1 MLQIYN
7 FNIVR
12 AYIKIKNGLLLLL
25 LLLTLPIGAQQITGY
40 VKDAETGDS
49 IGFASVVY
57 EGHHVSAIANA
68 FGQYQIARH
77 EGWNITFS
85 AVGYKSR
92 IVHVN
97 EKTKNKLNIT
107 LKPDKRQLQ
116 EVTVKA
122 RRNRYSRKNN
132 PAVELMRRVVAA
144 KKRTDLSVNDYYQYN
159 KYEKITLAYNDLK
172 PEQLEQKPFSNHPWL
187 LDQIETSTHTGKLIL
202 PVSVDETVSQK
213 VYRRDP
219 RSEKT
224 IIMGQQST
232 GVNDLFQTG
241 DIINTVVK
249 DVFTDVDLY
258 QDRIRLLQHPFVS
271 PISEEGISF
280 YRYYIE
286 DTLAVDNDRCIHLHF
301 LPNNL
306 HDMGFRGEL
315 YILDD
320 STLHVRRCEMT
331 VPKQSTVNFVDEM
344 QIVQEYTRLA
354 DGQWVLTKDDMVTE
368 LKLFDFIMAS
378 AIVTRTTR
386 LSDYAFDPIPFK
398 LFKGTKKEVTEADAQ
413 MRDKQFWQQYR
424 QVELTKREK
433 RMDKFLDN
441 ITNIKGFKYIMLALK
456 ALLEN
461 SIETSNPNYIDICP
475 VNTILTRN
483 YVDGWRTRLSA
494 KTTANLNKHLFL
506 SGYYARG
513 WGSHKNYYDIEG
525 TYSLNRKK
533 YLPHEFPRR
542 TLTVQMS
549 RDVCSPGD
557 RFMDTDKD
565 NIMVALKWAET
576 NKMMTYDRQQAT
588 FEYET
593 NWGLKATVSGKI
605 EENEACGAMS
615 FRRLDQQPLPAEEQ
629 CRTGNGEYIR
639 TTEVTA
645 KLRYAPGETYINNKL
660 RRRVINLDAPVFSF
674 TYTRGYN
681 DLFGGEYDYHYT
693 EAHIFKRFWLGSSW
707 GKIDTDLKAG
717 IQWSQVPYPLLIHP
731 AGNQSYIIIPRTF
744 SLINTMEF
752 LNDRFASLM
761 VSWDMNGKIFNRLP
775 IIKKWNWREYF
786 GIRLLW
792 GDLSDKNNPYLAENA
807 GNSKLM
813 YFPDGVNVMD
823 PKRPYAEMVIGI
835 HNIFKFFHAEYVRR
849 LNYTELPTSPRW
861 GMRYTLSLTF

>member
-1 MLQIYN
+1 MNRQKYC
-7 FNIVR
+7 
-12 AYIKIKNGLLLLL
+12 LLFILT
-25 LLLTLPIGAQQITGY
+25 LLTLTLPVKAQLITGI

-57 EGHHVSAIANA
+57 EGHHLSAIANA

-92 IVHVN
+92 IIRIS
-97 EKTKNKLNIT
+97 EKTRSRLNVT

-116 EVTVKA
+116 EVTVKS
-122 RRNRYSRKNN
+122 RRNRYSRKDN

-144 KKRTDLSVNDYYQYN
+144 KKKTDLELNDYYQYN
-159 KYEKITLAYNDLK
+159 KYEKITLAFNDLK
-172 PEQLEQKPFSNHPWL
+172 PEQLEQKPFSNHSWL
-187 LDQIETSTHTGKLIL
+187 LDQVETSPYTNKLIL

-213 VYRRDP
+213 VYRREP
-219 RSEKT
+219 RSEKV
-224 IIMGQQST
+224 IITGQQST

-249 DVFTDVDLY
+249 DVFTNVDLY
-258 QDRIRLLQHPFVS
+258 QDHIRLLQFPFVS
-271 PISEEGISF
+271 PISQEGISF

-301 LPNNL
+301 LPNNQ
-306 HDMGFRGEL
+306 HDMGFRGDL

-331 VPKQSTVNFVDEM
+331 VPKQSTVNFVDQM
-344 QIVQEYTRLA
+344 QILQEYTQLA

-368 LKLFDFIMAS
+368 LKLFDFIAPS

-386 LSDYAFDPIPFK
+386 LSDYAFDPIPNK
-398 LFKGTKKEVTEADAQ
+398 LFKGIKKELTEADAQ
-413 MRDKQFWQQYR
+413 MRDKKFWQQYR
-424 QVELTKREK
+424 QVELTKSEG
-433 RMDKFLDN
+433 RMNRFIDD
-441 ITNIKGFKYIMLALK
+441 ITKTKGFGYVLFGLK
-456 ALLEN
+456 ALFEN
-461 SIETSNPNYIDICP
+461 SVETGDPNLIDICP

-483 YVDGWRTRLSA
+483 YVDGWRSRLSA

-506 SGYYARG
+506 SGYYAHG
-513 WGSHKNYYDIEG
+513 WGSHRNYYSVEA
-525 TYSLNRKK
+525 TYSLNRKN

-542 TLTVQMS
+542 TLTVQSS

-565 NIMVALKWAET
+565 NFMVALKWTET
-576 NKMMTYDRQQAT
+576 NKMMFYDRQQAT

-593 NWGLKATVSGKI
+593 DWGLKATISGKR

-615 FRRLDQQPLPAEEQ
+615 FQTMNTPRQNLNI
-629 CRTGNGEYIR
+629 RTGNGEYLR

-645 KLRYAPGETYINNKL
+645 RLRYAPGETYINNKL
-660 RRRVINLDAPVFSF
+660 RRRVINLDAPVFSIAH
-674 TYTRGYN
+674 TRGFKDVLGGDYN
-681 DLFGGEYDYHYT
+681 YNYT
-693 EAHIFKRFWLGSSW
+693 EAHIYKRFWLGSSW
-707 GKIDTDLKAG
+707 GKIDVNLKAG
-717 IQWSQVPYPLLIHP
+717 IQWNQVPYPLLIHP
-731 AGNQSYIIIPRTF
+731 AANQSYIIIPETF

-761 VSWDMNGKIFNRLP
+761 VSWDLNGKLLNRLP
-775 IIKKWNWREYF
+775 IIQKWNWREYIA
-786 GIRLLW
+786 IRTLW
-792 GDLSDKNNPYLAENA
+792 GDLSDKNNPLLSENA
-807 GNSKLM
+807 GNPQLM
-813 YFPDGVNVMD
+813 YFPDGVSVMN
-823 PKRPYAEMVIGI
+823 PHRPYAEMVIGI
-835 HNIFKFFHAEYVRR
+835 HNIFKFFHVDYVKR
-849 LNYTELPTSPRW
+849 LNYKELPTSPRW
-861 GMRYTLSLTF
+861 GMRYTIAFSF

>member
-1 MLQIYN
+1 MNRQKYC
-7 FNIVR
+7 
-12 AYIKIKNGLLLLL
+12 LLFILT
-25 LLLTLPIGAQQITGY
+25 LLTLTLPVKAQLITGI

-57 EGHHVSAIANA
+57 EGHHLSAIANA

-92 IVHVN
+92 IIRIS
-97 EKTKNKLNIT
+97 EKTRSRLNVT

-116 EVTVKA
+116 EVTVKS
-122 RRNRYSRKNN
+122 RRNRYSRKDN

-144 KKRTDLSVNDYYQYN
+144 KKKTDLELNDYYQYN
-159 KYEKITLAYNDLK
+159 KYEKITLAFNDLK
-172 PEQLEQKPFSNHPWL
+172 PEQLEQKPFSNHSWL
-187 LDQIETSTHTGKLIL
+187 LDQVETSPYTNKLIL

-213 VYRRDP
+213 VYRREP
-219 RSEKT
+219 RSEKV
-224 IIMGQQST
+224 IITGQQST

-249 DVFTDVDLY
+249 DVFTNVDLY
-258 QDRIRLLQHPFVS
+258 QDHIRLLQFPFVS
-271 PISEEGISF
+271 PISQEGISF

-301 LPNNL
+301 LPNNQ
-306 HDMGFRGEL
+306 HDMGFRGDL

-331 VPKQSTVNFVDEM
+331 VPKQSTVNFVDQM
-344 QIVQEYTRLA
+344 QILQEYTQLA

-368 LKLFDFIMAS
+368 LKLFDFIAPS

-386 LSDYAFDPIPFK
+386 LSDYAFDPIPNK
-398 LFKGTKKEVTEADAQ
+398 LFKGIKKELTEADAQ
-413 MRDKQFWQQYR
+413 MRDKKFWQQYR
-424 QVELTKREK
+424 QVELTKSEG
-433 RMDKFLDN
+433 RMNRFIDD
-441 ITNIKGFKYIMLALK
+441 ITKTKGFGYVLFGLK
-456 ALLEN
+456 ALFEN
-461 SIETSNPNYIDICP
+461 SVETGDPNLIDICP

-483 YVDGWRTRLSA
+483 YVDGWRSRLSA

-506 SGYYARG
+506 SGYYAHG
-513 WGSHKNYYDIEG
+513 WGSHRNYYSVEA
-525 TYSLNRKK
+525 TYSLNRKN

-542 TLTVQMS
+542 TLTVQSS

-565 NIMVALKWAET
+565 NFMVALKWTET
-576 NKMMTYDRQQAT
+576 NKMMFYDRQQAT

-593 NWGLKATVSGKI
+593 DWGLKATISGKR

-615 FRRLDQQPLPAEEQ
+615 FQTMNTPRQNLNI
-629 CRTGNGEYIR
+629 RTGNGEYLR

-645 KLRYAPGETYINNKL
+645 RLRYAPGETYINNKL
-660 RRRVINLDAPVFSF
+660 RRRVINLDAPVFSIAH
-674 TYTRGYN
+674 TRGFKDVLGGDYN
-681 DLFGGEYDYHYT
+681 YNYT
-693 EAHIFKRFWLGSSW
+693 EAHIYKRFWLGSSW
-707 GKIDTDLKAG
+707 GKIDVNLKAG
-717 IQWSQVPYPLLIHP
+717 IQWNQVPYPLLIHP
-731 AGNQSYIIIPRTF
+731 AANQSYIIIPETF

-761 VSWDMNGKIFNRLP
+761 VSWDLNGKLLNRLP
-775 IIKKWNWREYF
+775 IIQKWNWREYIA
-786 GIRLLW
+786 IRTLW
-792 GDLSDKNNPYLAENA
+792 GDLSDKNNPLLSENA
-807 GNSKLM
+807 GNLQLM
-813 YFPDGVNVMD
+813 YFPDGVSVMN
-823 PKRPYAEMVIGI
+823 PHRPYAEMVIGI
-835 HNIFKFFHAEYVRR
+835 HNIFKFFHVDYVKR
-849 LNYTELPTSPRW
+849 LNYKELPTSPRW
-861 GMRYTLSLTF
+861 GMRYTIAFSF